1 MGWMSWK
8 ETILDFFDVFGPA
21 TLAVVSFTESIIQ
34 PVPPDL
40 LYLPMLY
47 DAAGDMPLVTWLF
60 LVVTLSSVAGSYIGY
75 LIGQKWGRQ
84 LLDRFA
90 KPKHVAKLEA
100 LTIKYGNLG
109 IFIAAFSPIPY
120 KVFGWVAGMGE
131 MNKKAFL
138 IAGLFGRSLR
148 FGLEAILVG
157 IYGQKALDAIFN
169 FLDNEILIGIVM
181 IVSALAIWFAWS
193 WWSNLSVEEIT
204 NSSE

>member
-1 MGWMSWK
+1 MSWK
-8 ETILDFFDVFGPA
+8 DTVLDFFDVFGPA
-21 TLAVVSFTESIIQ
+21 SLAVLSFTESIIQ

-40 LYLPMLY
+40 LYLPLLY
-47 DAAGDMPLVTWLF
+47 DAMGDIPLVMWLF

-75 LIGQKWGRQ
+75 LIGQKWGRDV
-84 LLDRFA
+84 LDRFA

-138 IAGLFGRSLR
+138 IAGLLGRSLR

-157 IYGQKALDAIFN
+157 VYGQKALDAMFT
-169 FLDNEILIGIVM
+169 FLDNEILIGVVL
-181 IVSALAIWFAWS
+181 IVSCAVLWFSWS

>member
-1 MGWMSWK
+1 MSWK
-8 ETILDFFDVFGPA
+8 DTILDFFDIFGPA

-47 DAAGDMPLVTWLF
+47 DAAGDIPLVTWLF

-75 LIGQKWGRQ
+75 LIGQKWGRE
-84 LLDRFA
+84 LLNKFA

-157 IYGQKALDAIFN
+157 IYGQKALDAMFT
-169 FLDNEILIGIVM
+169 FLDNEILIGIII
-181 IVSALAIWFAWS
+181 IVGGAALWFSWH
-193 WWSNLSVEEIT
+193 WWSNLSVEQIT
-204 NSSE
+204 ESSE

>member
-1 MGWMSWK
+1 MSWK
-8 ETILDFFDVFGPA
+8 DTILDFFDIFGPA

-47 DAAGDMPLVTWLF
+47 DAAGDIPLVTWLF

-75 LIGQKWGRQ
+75 LIGQKWGRE
-84 LLDRFA
+84 LLDKFA

-148 FGLEAILVG
+148 FGLEAVLVG
-157 IYGQKALDAIFN
+157 IYGQKALDAMFT
-169 FLDNEILIGIVM
+169 FLDNEILIGIIM
-181 IVSALAIWFAWS
+181 IVSGLALWFAWS
-193 WWSNLSVEEIT
+193 WWSKLSVEEIT

>member
-1 MGWMSWK
+1 MSWK
-8 ETILDFFDVFGPA
+8 DTILDFFDIFGPA
-21 TLAVVSFTESIIQ
+21 SLAVLSFTESIIQ

-47 DAAGDMPLVTWLF
+47 DAMGDVPQVIWLF
-60 LVVTLSSVAGSYIGY
+60 LVVTLSSVAGSYVGY
-75 LIGQKWGRQ
+75 LIGKKWGRDG
-84 LLDRFA
+84 LDRFA

-100 LTIKYGNLG
+100 LTIKYGTFG

-157 IYGQKALDAIFN
+157 IYGQKALDAIFT
-169 FLDNEILIGIVM
+169 FLDNEILIGIII
-181 IVSALAIWFAWS
+181 IVGGAALWFSWH
-193 WWSNLSVEEIT
+193 WWSNLSVEQIT
-204 NSSE
+204 ESSE

>member
-1 MGWMSWK
+1 M
-8 ETILDFFDVFGPA
+8 DFFDVFGPA
-21 TLAVVSFTESIIQ
+21 SLAVLSFTESIIQ

-40 LYLPMLY
+40 LYLPLLY
-47 DAAGDMPLVTWLF
+47 DAMGDIPLVMWLF

-75 LIGQKWGRQ
+75 LIGQKWGRDV
-84 LLDRFA
+84 LDRFA

-138 IAGLFGRSLR
+138 IAGLLGRSLR

-157 IYGQKALDAIFN
+157 VYGQKALDVMFT
-169 FLDNEILIGIVM
+169 FLDNEILIGVVL
-181 IVSALAIWFAWS
+181 IVSCAVLWFSWS

>member
-1 MGWMSWK
+1 M
-8 ETILDFFDVFGPA
+8 DFFDVFGPA
-21 TLAVVSFTESIIQ
+21 SLAVLSFTESIIQ

-47 DAAGDMPLVTWLF
+47 DAMGDIPLVMWLF

-75 LIGQKWGRQ
+75 LIGQKWGRDV
-84 LLDRFA
+84 LDRFA

-138 IAGLFGRSLR
+138 IAGLLGRSLR

-157 IYGQKALDAIFN
+157 VYGQKALDVMFT
-169 FLDNEILIGIVM
+169 FLDNEILIGVVL
-181 IVSALAIWFAWS
+181 IVSCAVLWFSWS

>member
-1 MGWMSWK
+1 MSWK
-8 ETILDFFDVFGPA
+8 DTVLDFFDVFGPA
-21 TLAVVSFTESIIQ
+21 SLAVLSFTESIIQ

-47 DAAGDMPLVTWLF
+47 DAMGDIPLVMWLF

-75 LIGQKWGRQ
+75 LIGQKWGRGV
-84 LLDRFA
+84 LDRFA

-138 IAGLFGRSLR
+138 IAGLLGRSLR

-157 IYGQKALDAIFN
+157 VFGQKALDVMFT
-169 FLDNEILIGIVM
+169 FLDNEILIGVVL
-181 IVSALAIWFAWS
+181 IVSFAVLWFSWS

>member
-1 MGWMSWK
+1 MSWK
-8 ETILDFFDVFGPA
+8 DTILDFFDIFGPA

-47 DAAGDMPLVTWLF
+47 DAAGDIPLVTWLF

-75 LIGQKWGRQ
+75 LIGQKWGRE
-84 LLDRFA
+84 LLDKFA

-131 MNKKAFL
+131 MDKRSFI
-138 IAGLFGRSLR
+138 IAGLFGRGLR
-148 FGLEAILVG
+148 FGLEALLIG
-157 IYGQKALDAIFN
+157 IYGQKALDTINA
-169 FLDNEILIGIVM
+169 FLDNEILIALGM
-181 IVSALAIWFAWS
+181 IAFGLVGYLVWS
-193 WWSNLSVEEIT
+193 WWSKLGDA
-204 NSSE
+204 NSQVTE

>member
-1 MGWMSWK
+1 MSWK

-169 FLDNEILIGIVM
+169 FLDNEILIGIIM
-181 IVSALAIWFAWS
+181 IVSGIALWFSWS
-193 WWSNLSVEEIT
+193 WWSNLSVEEIAD
-204 NSSE
+204 SSE

>member
-1 MGWMSWK
+1 MSWK

-47 DAAGDMPLVTWLF
+47 DAAGDIPLVTWLF

-120 KVFGWVAGMGE
+120 KGFGWVAGMGE

>member
-1 MGWMSWK
+1 MSWK
-8 ETILDFFDVFGPA
+8 DTILDFFDIFGPA

-47 DAAGDMPLVTWLF
+47 DAAGDIPLVTWLF

-75 LIGQKWGRQ
+75 LIGQKWGRE
-84 LLDRFA
+84 LLDKFA

-148 FGLEAILVG
+148 FGLEAVLVG
-157 IYGQKALDAIFN
+157 IYGQKALDAMFT
-169 FLDNEILIGIVM
+169 FLDNEILIGVIM
-181 IVSALAIWFAWS
+181 IVSGIALWFSWS
-193 WWSNLSVEEIT
+193 WWSKLSVEEIT
-204 NSSE
+204 NSSD

>member
-1 MGWMSWK
+1 MSWK
-8 ETILDFFDVFGPA
+8 DTILDFFDIFGPA
-21 TLAVVSFTESIIQ
+21 SLAVLSFTESIIQ

-47 DAAGDMPLVTWLF
+47 DAMGDVPQVIWLF
-60 LVVTLSSVAGSYIGY
+60 LVVTLSSVAGSYVGY
-75 LIGQKWGRQ
+75 LIGKKWGRDG
-84 LLDRFA
+84 LDRFA

-100 LTIKYGNLG
+100 LTIKYGTFG

-157 IYGQKALDAIFN
+157 IYGQKALDAMFT
-169 FLDNEILIGIVM
+169 FLDNEILIGIII
-181 IVSALAIWFAWS
+181 IVGGAALWFSWH
-193 WWSNLSVEEIT
+193 WWSNLSVEPIT
-204 NSSE
+204 ESSE

>member
-1 MGWMSWK
+1 MSWK
-8 ETILDFFDVFGPA
+8 ETILDFFDIFGPA

-47 DAAGDMPLVTWLF
+47 DAAGDIPLVTWLF
-60 LVVTLSSVAGSYIGY
+60 LVVTLSSVAGSYVGY
-75 LIGQKWGRQ
+75 LIGQKWGRE
-84 LLDRFA
+84 LLDKFA

-100 LTIKYGNLG
+100 LTIKYGTLG

-157 IYGQKALDAIFN
+157 IYGQKALDAMFT
-169 FLDNEILIGIVM
+169 FLDNEILIGIIM
-181 IVSALAIWFAWS
+181 IIGGLALWFSWS
-193 WWSNLSVEEIT
+193 WWSNLSVEEIAD
-204 NSSE
+204 SSE

>member
-1 MGWMSWK
+1 MSWK
-8 ETILDFFDVFGPA
+8 DTVLDFFDVFGPA
-21 TLAVVSFTESIIQ
+21 SLAVLSFTESIIQ

-40 LYLPMLY
+40 LYLPLLY
-47 DAAGDMPLVTWLF
+47 DAMGDIPLVMWLF

-75 LIGQKWGRQ
+75 LIGQKWGRDV
-84 LLDRFA
+84 LDRFA

-138 IAGLFGRSLR
+138 IAGLLGRSLR

-157 IYGQKALDAIFN
+157 VYGQKALDAMFT
-169 FLDNEILIGIVM
+169 FLDNEILIGVVM
-181 IVSALAIWFAWS
+181 IVSCAALWFSLS

>member
-1 MGWMSWK
+1 MSWK
-8 ETILDFFDVFGPA
+8 DTVLDFFEVFGPA
-21 TLAVVSFTESIIQ
+21 SLAVLSFTESIIQ

-40 LYLPMLY
+40 LYLPLLY
-47 DAAGDMPLVTWLF
+47 DAMGDIPLVMWLF

-75 LIGQKWGRQ
+75 LIGQKWGRDV
-84 LLDRFA
+84 LDRFA

-138 IAGLFGRSLR
+138 IAGLLGRSLR

-157 IYGQKALDAIFN
+157 VYGQKALDAMFT
-169 FLDNEILIGIVM
+169 FLDNEILIGVVM
-181 IVSALAIWFAWS
+181 IVSCAALWFSWS

>member
-1 MGWMSWK
+1 MSWK
-8 ETILDFFDVFGPA
+8 DTILDFFDIFGPA
-21 TLAVVSFTESIIQ
+21 SLAVLSFTESIIQ

-47 DAAGDMPLVTWLF
+47 DAMGDVPQVIWLF
-60 LVVTLSSVAGSYIGY
+60 LVVTLSSVAGSYVGY
-75 LIGQKWGRQ
+75 LIGKKWGRDV
-84 LLDRFA
+84 LDRFA

-100 LTIKYGNLG
+100 LTIKYGTFG

-157 IYGQKALDAIFN
+157 IYGQKALDAIFT
-169 FLDNEILIGIVM
+169 FLDNEILIGIII
-181 IVSALAIWFAWS
+181 IVGGAALWFSWH
-193 WWSNLSVEEIT
+193 WWSNLSVEPIT
-204 NSSE
+204 ESSE

>member
-1 MGWMSWK
+1 MSWK
-8 ETILDFFDVFGPA
+8 DTVLDFFDVFGPA
-21 TLAVVSFTESIIQ
+21 SLAVLSFTESIIQ

-40 LYLPMLY
+40 LYLPLLY
-47 DAAGDMPLVTWLF
+47 DAMGDIPLVMWLF

-75 LIGQKWGRQ
+75 LIGQKWGRDV
-84 LLDRFA
+84 LDRFA

-138 IAGLFGRSLR
+138 IAGLLGRSLR

-157 IYGQKALDAIFN
+157 VYGQKALDAMFT
-169 FLDNEILIGIVM
+169 FLDNEILIGVVLV
-181 IVSALAIWFAWS
+181 VSCAVLWFSWS

>member
-1 MGWMSWK
+1 MSWK
-8 ETILDFFDVFGPA
+8 DTVLDFFEVFGPA
-21 TLAVVSFTESIIQ
+21 SLAVLSFTESIIQ

-40 LYLPMLY
+40 LYLPLLY
-47 DAAGDMPLVTWLF
+47 DAMGDIPLVMWLF

-75 LIGQKWGRQ
+75 LIGQKWGRDV
-84 LLDRFA
+84 LDRFA
-90 KPKHVAKLEA
+90 KPKHVDKLEA

-138 IAGLFGRSLR
+138 IAGLLGRSLR

-157 IYGQKALDAIFN
+157 VYGQKALDAMFT
-169 FLDNEILIGIVM
+169 FLDNEILIGVVM
-181 IVSALAIWFAWS
+181 IVSCAALWFSWS

>member
-1 MGWMSWK
+1 MSWK
-8 ETILDFFDVFGPA
+8 DTILDFFDIFGPA
-21 TLAVVSFTESIIQ
+21 SLAVLSFTESIIQ

-47 DAAGDMPLVTWLF
+47 DAMGDVPQVIWLF
-60 LVVTLSSVAGSYIGY
+60 LVVTLSSVAGSYVGY
-75 LIGQKWGRQ
+75 LIGKKWGRDV
-84 LLDRFA
+84 LDRFA

-100 LTIKYGNLG
+100 LTIKYGTFG

-157 IYGQKALDAIFN
+157 IYGQKALDAMFT
-169 FLDNEILIGIVM
+169 FLDNEILIGVVM
-181 IVSALAIWFAWS
+181 IVSCAALWFSWS
-193 WWSNLSVEEIT
+193 WWSNLSVEPIT
-204 NSSE
+204 ESSE

>member
-1 MGWMSWK
+1 MSWK
-8 ETILDFFDVFGPA
+8 DSILDFFDIFGPA
-21 TLAVVSFTESIIQ
+21 SLAVLSFTESIIQ

-47 DAAGDMPLVTWLF
+47 DAMGDVPLVTWLF
-60 LVVTLSSVAGSYIGY
+60 LVVTLSSVAGSYVGY
-75 LIGQKWGRQ
+75 LIGQKWGRDV
-84 LLDRFA
+84 LDRFA

-100 LTIKYGNLG
+100 LTVKYGTFG

-157 IYGQKALDAIFN
+157 IYGQKALDAIFT
-169 FLDNEILIGIVM
+169 FLDNEILIGIMM
-181 IVSALAIWFAWS
+181 IVGCAVIWFSWS
-193 WWSNLSVEEIT
+193 WWSNLSVEENID
-204 NSSE
+204 SSE

>member
-1 MGWMSWK
+1 M
-8 ETILDFFDVFGPA
+8 DFFEVFGPA

-40 LYLPMLY
+40 IYLPMLY
-47 DAAGDMPLVTWLF
+47 DAMGNIPLVTWLF

-75 LIGQKWGRQ
+75 LIGQKWGREV
-84 LLDRFA
+84 LDKFA

-100 LTIKYGNLG
+100 LTIKHGTFG

-138 IAGLFGRSLR
+138 IAGLCGRSLR

-157 IYGQKALDAIFN
+157 IYGQKALDAMFT

-181 IVSALAIWFAWS
+181 IIGCVALWFLWT
-193 WWSNLSVEEIT
+193 WWSNLSIEDIT
-204 NSSE
+204 DSSQ

>member
-1 MGWMSWK
+1 MSWK
-8 ETILDFFDVFGPA
+8 DTILDFFDIFGPA
-21 TLAVVSFTESIIQ
+21 SLAVLSFTESIIQ

-47 DAAGDMPLVTWLF
+47 DAMGDVPQVIWLF
-60 LVVTLSSVAGSYIGY
+60 LVVTLSSVAGSYVGY
-75 LIGQKWGRQ
+75 LIGKKWGRDV
-84 LLDRFA
+84 LDRFA

-100 LTIKYGNLG
+100 LTIKYGTFG

-157 IYGQKALDAIFN
+157 IYGQKALDAIFT
-169 FLDNEILIGIVM
+169 FLDNEILIGIII
-181 IVSALAIWFAWS
+181 IVGGAALWFSWH
-193 WWSNLSVEEIT
+193 WWSNLSVEQIT
-204 NSSE
+204 ESSE

>member
-1 MGWMSWK
+1 MSWK
-8 ETILDFFDVFGPA
+8 DTILDFFDIFGPA

-47 DAAGDMPLVTWLF
+47 DADGDIPLVTWLF

-75 LIGQKWGRQ
+75 IIGQKWGRE
-84 LLDRFA
+84 LLDKFA

-148 FGLEAILVG
+148 FGLEAVLVG
-157 IYGQKALDAIFN
+157 IYGQKALDAMFT
-169 FLDNEILIGIVM
+169 FLDNEILIGVIM
-181 IVSALAIWFAWS
+181 IVSGIALWFSWS
-193 WWSNLSVEEIT
+193 WWSKLSVEEIT

>member
-1 MGWMSWK
+1 MSWK

>member
-1 MGWMSWK
+1 MSWK
-8 ETILDFFDVFGPA
+8 DTVLDFFDVFGPA
-21 TLAVVSFTESIIQ
+21 SLAVLSFTESIIQ

-40 LYLPMLY
+40 LYLPLLY
-47 DAAGDMPLVTWLF
+47 DAMGDIPLVMWLF

-75 LIGQKWGRQ
+75 LIGQKWGRDV
-84 LLDRFA
+84 LDRFA

-138 IAGLFGRSLR
+138 IAGLLGRSLR

-157 IYGQKALDAIFN
+157 VYGQKALDAMFT
-169 FLDNEILIGIVM
+169 FLDNEILIGVVM
-181 IVSALAIWFAWS
+181 IVSCVVLWFSWS